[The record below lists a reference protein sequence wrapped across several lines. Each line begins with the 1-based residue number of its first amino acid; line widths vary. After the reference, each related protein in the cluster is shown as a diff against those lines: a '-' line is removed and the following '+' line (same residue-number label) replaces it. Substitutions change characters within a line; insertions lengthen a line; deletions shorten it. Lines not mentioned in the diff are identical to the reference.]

1 MRKLLLFKHTS
12 RHIKQSMISTFNK
25 TIVLRSIRSSNL
37 MLNSIIITEL
47 MEFCRV
53 ILASTIRS
61 ENLYLLTT
69 LLLSLHLELLEFCE
83 HLSLKLDKCY
93 PRHSCELIHKR
104 HKIPISSK

>member
-1 MRKLLLFKHTS
+1 MRKLFLFKHTS
-12 RHIKQSMISTFNK
+12 RHIKQSTISTFSK
-25 TIVLRSIRSSNL
+25 TIMLRRIRSSNF

-47 MEFCRV
+47 LEFCRV
-53 ILASTIRS
+53 ILASTIRY

-69 LLLSLHLELLEFCE
+69 LLLSLHLELLEFCK
-83 HLSLKLDKCY
+83 HLILKLNESY